1 MPLDVETLLPGELQ
15 VLMEVAGGLTDTAF
29 CASRLGG
36 LVGKMRGLIPFERC
50 VVLHQNEAR
59 SGATAFFFENRDQLE
74 WTTDIEHAR
83 SANIPKYLA
92 SLHVSRVFQRAFVW
106 RAASAAGFTADS
118 TLGERHMQGREGVA
132 ANVTSIACMENHEV
146 TTLMRLDR
154 GVDTV
159 TDKDLFFA
167 NAIVFYLHIF
177 LTHSAATAC
186 TPKTHGELTPKE
198 RGVLQWMVEG
208 KTAWEIAQI
217 LSISE
222 RTVKFHLHNV
232 YTKLGAQN
240 RAQAVTTARRL
251 KLA

>member
-1 MPLDVETLLPGELQ
+1 MEVETLLPSELQ
-15 VLMEVAGGLTDTAF
+15 ALMEVAGGLTDTAF

-36 LVGKMRGLIPFERC
+36 VVKKMCGLIPFERC
-50 VVLHQNEAR
+50 VVLHENEGR
-59 SGATAFFFENRDQLE
+59 PGATAFFFENTHDRE

-83 SANIPKYLA
+83 TASIPRYLK
-92 SLHVSRVFQRAFVW
+92 SLHIGRAFQRAFVW
-106 RAASAAGFTADS
+106 HAAPEAGFEYDS
-118 TLGERHMQGREGVA
+118 TLGERHMQGRHGVA
-132 ANVTSIACMENHEV
+132 ASVASTACMENHEV

-154 GVDTV
+154 TVDIA

-186 TPKTHGELTPKE
+186 TPKTHGELTAKE
-198 RGVLQWMVEG
+198 RGVLEWMVEG
-208 KTAWEIAQI
+208 KTAWEIGRI

-232 YTKLGAQN
+232 YTKLGVQN
-240 RAQAVTTARRL
+240 RAQAVTAARRL